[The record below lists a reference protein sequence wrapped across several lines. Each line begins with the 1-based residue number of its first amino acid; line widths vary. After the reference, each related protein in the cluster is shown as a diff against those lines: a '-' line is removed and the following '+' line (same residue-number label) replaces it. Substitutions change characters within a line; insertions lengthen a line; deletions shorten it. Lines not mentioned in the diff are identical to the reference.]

1 MDKNMLL
8 LKVLIQ
14 LISLYRAISILIFI
28 LFYKVIP
35 NEINSFLLITAISS
49 DLLDGYLAKK
59 FHLMTTGGKLLDLF
73 SDKYLNCI
81 SIIFLIIEQYK
92 LFPLLLI
99 LTKEIFVLSFRSITV
114 DGKFIIATNRTIG
127 GIMSGTLWL
136 AVFLHINNMYL
147 SLIGSIINILGILN
161 FFYLAYK
168 IFSNI
173 PNLKKAFKS

>member
-1 MDKNMLL
+1 MNKDMLL
-8 LKVLIQ
+8 LKILIQ

-35 NEINSFLLITAISS
+35 NEINSTLLITAVST

-92 LFPLLLI
+92 LFPLVLI
-99 LTKEIFVLSFRSITV
+99 LTKEIFVLSFRSISI

-136 AVFLHINNMYL
+136 AVYLHINNMYL
-147 SLIGSIINILGILN
+147 SLIGYMINILGILN

-168 IFSNI
+168 IFFNI
-173 PNLKKAFKS
+173 SDLKKAFKS

>member
-1 MDKNMLL
+1 MLL
-8 LKVLIQ
+8 LKILIQ

-28 LFYKVIP
+28 LFYKVMP
-35 NEINSFLLITAISS
+35 NEINSTLLITAISS

-92 LFPLLLI
+92 LFPLVLI
-99 LTKEIFVLSFRSITV
+99 LTKEIFVLSFRSISV

-127 GIMSGTLWL
+127 GIMSGALWL

-147 SLIGSIINILGILN
+147 SLIGYIINILGILN

-173 PNLKKAFKS
+173 SDLKKAFKS

>member
-1 MDKNMLL
+1 MDKNMLY

-35 NEINSFLLITAISS
+35 NEVSYLLLITAISS
-49 DLLDGYLAKK
+49 DFLDGYLARK
-59 FHLMTTGGKLLDLF
+59 FNLITTGGKLLDLF

-81 SIIFLIIEQYK
+81 SIIFLIIEHYK
-92 LFPLLLI
+92 ILPLLLI
-99 LTKEIFVLSFRSITV
+99 LTKEIFVLSFRSITI
-114 DGKFIIATNRTIG
+114 DGKFIITTNRTLG

-136 AVFLHINNMYL
+136 AVFLHINNIFAL
-147 SLIGSIINILGILN
+147 LIGDLIFILGLLN
-161 FFYLAYK
+161 FIYLAYK

-173 PNLKKAFKS
+173 SNLKKVFKS